1 MIKYFSSDFW
11 DEDKKPLNLYITSIP
26 NSICFELGF
35 EMLIKQDEK
44 RWLRIDAEDK
54 SGNSIQEKKG
64 NLLSFFLEDH
74 IFLVIFITGHMP
86 PLHMKKYAAFAQFR

>member
-1 MIKYFSSDFW
+1 
-11 DEDKKPLNLYITSIP
+11 
-26 NSICFELGF
+26 
-35 EMLIKQDEK
+35 MLIKQDEK
-44 RWLRIDAEDK
+44 RWLQIDAEDK

-86 PLHMKKYAAFAQFR
+86 PLHMKK